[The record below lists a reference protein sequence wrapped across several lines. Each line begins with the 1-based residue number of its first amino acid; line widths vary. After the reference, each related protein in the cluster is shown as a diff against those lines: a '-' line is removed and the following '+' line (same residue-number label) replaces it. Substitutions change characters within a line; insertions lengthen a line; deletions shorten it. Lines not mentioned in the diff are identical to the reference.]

1 MSSFDISDRRY
12 IAELLLEPYSE
23 IEAGLM
29 SLYDEYDTYDPED
42 CSDSADECLAFI
54 KVHKEAMRLK
64 KANSYYGFCVRR
76 SARLHYKK
84 RKDMGAYPPR
94 WPFGSVYETVV

>member
-12 IAELLLEPYSE
+12 IAELLLQPYSE

-29 SLYDEYDTYDPED
+29 SLYEEYDTYAPDD
-42 CSDSADECLAFI
+42 CSDAADECLSFI

-64 KANSYYGFCVRR
+64 KENSYYGFCVRR

-84 RKDMGAYPPR
+84 QREMGAYPG
-94 WPFGSVYETVV
+94 WPFGSVYETAV